1 MELDFVE
8 DGSSPDPNSLSQR
21 KLDKDA
27 AVMARFG
34 KRPQLRV
41 CVSMWLSCANLNKDF

>member
-1 MELDFVE
+1 MEVELLE
-8 DGSSPDPNSLSQR
+8 DGPSLDKNPSSQR
-21 KLDKDA
+21 KVDKDA

-41 CVSMWLSCANLNKDF
+41 GVSM

>member
-1 MELDFVE
+1 MELELLE
-8 DGSSPDPNSLSQR
+8 DGSSPDKNPSSLR

-34 KRPQLRV
+34 TRPQLRV
-41 CVSMWLSCANLNKDF
+41 GVPM